1 MGCGKATI
9 LVWACGFK
17 PVRNI
22 WCELFMLHPFLGIGA
37 LYLFVNKHEPPPPPS
52 LPDAGFLLS
61 AGRRQNSPAEKEAIT
76 GWILAGEHTVI
87 QPKLAE

>member
-9 LVWACGFK
+9 LVRACGFK

-37 LYLFVNKHEPPPPPS
+37 LYLFVNKHEPPPSLSPRCRVFAKCRPS
-52 LPDAGFLLS
+52 AKFS
-61 AGRRQNSPAEKEAIT
+61 S
-76 GWILAGEHTVI
+76 
-87 QPKLAE
+87 